1 MDGQGVIAAYTD
13 LYQVERSFRMTKS
26 DLAARPVFHRLKDSI
41 EAHLTIV
48 FAALAVSRE
57 AQTRTGLSI
66 KKIITTLRPLRS
78 ATIMIGHQR
87 LTAEPRVPTQTQ
99 PILDAL
105 TQSAH

>member
-1 MDGQGVIAAYTD
+1 V
-13 LYQVERSFRMTKS
+13 
-26 DLAARPVFHRLKDSI
+26 PDSPD
-41 EAHLTIV
+41 
-48 FAALAVSRE
+48 
-57 AQTRTGLSI
+57 TGTSQYSLGI
-66 KKIITTLRPLRS
+66 DTLRPLRS